1 MPAVSPPS
9 TLPGDNLNTPVI
21 QSICLSVRP
30 SVGTQVSHSRQQI
43 GTFQHLVSTTVRH
56 KTRCRPSTCIPHT
69 LHDTCHIIPHSWAV
83 DSQAGLHC
91 MLYCIGT
98 SYNQQRTTN
107 RSVITVLSKHQIMS
121 TLITYM
127 TGELIFDLLFLQSHS
142 KSCARISIQCL
153 KTAGAEQDTVDWIL
167 NDP

>member
-1 MPAVSPPS
+1 
-9 TLPGDNLNTPVI
+9 
-21 QSICLSVRP
+21 
-30 SVGTQVSHSRQQI
+30 
-43 GTFQHLVSTTVRH
+43 
-56 KTRCRPSTCIPHT
+56 
-69 LHDTCHIIPHSWAV
+69 
-83 DSQAGLHC
+83 
-91 MLYCIGT
+91 
-98 SYNQQRTTN
+98 
-107 RSVITVLSKHQIMS
+107 MS